1 MCKGRKYEKYSIVV
15 EYLNGDKEEINMVGI
30 RTDDYRNMLNR
41 YHSIKDRYSNKCKT
55 ISFCGVGQD
64 NSLTVMF
71 TKEVKHEAEGDE
83 SLKENVKDIS
93 KSIADNLLK
102 LKNKFFYH
110 KGMICAL
117 DKKRDVYLHMLESKI
132 NRTEK
137 EKIDLFNTLEQVSK
151 ERRWHKN
158 ELEQILNIQN
168 NDIRNSEVN
177 FTHLSNIFNSVRQVE
192 TNDMTLE
199 LAKDKNIYIEEVY
212 KDDKQINK
220 LSKQYEHVFL
230 NKYDNKIYA
239 YNNAKHIVSADRLK
253 EII

>member
-1 MCKGRKYEKYSIVV
+1 
-15 EYLNGDKEEINMVGI
+15 
-30 RTDDYRNMLNR
+30 
-41 YHSIKDRYSNKCKT
+41 
-55 ISFCGVGQD
+55 
-64 NSLTVMF
+64 
-71 TKEVKHEAEGDE
+71 
-83 SLKENVKDIS
+83 
-93 KSIADNLLK
+93 
-102 LKNKFFYH
+102 
-110 KGMICAL
+110 
-117 DKKRDVYLHMLESKI
+117 MLESKI

-220 LSKQYEHVFL
+220 LNKQYEHVFL

-239 YNNAKHIVSADRLK
+239 YNNAKHIVSTDRLK